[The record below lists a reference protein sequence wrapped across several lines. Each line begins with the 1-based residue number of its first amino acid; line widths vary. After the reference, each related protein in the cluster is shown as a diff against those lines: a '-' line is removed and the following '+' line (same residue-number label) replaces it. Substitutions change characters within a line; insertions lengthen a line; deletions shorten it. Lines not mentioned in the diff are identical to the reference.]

1 MASDREIASII
12 YDQIGGDRFKVMTGA
27 HSFSTTTQGLV
38 FKLPKGKYFIVKLNG
53 KDLYDLGLWRNGQFR
68 KDKYIEAKELK
79 NRLDVFAEDLQNTF
93 TEMTG
98 LYTSL

>member
-1 MASDREIASII
+1 MTNREIAATI
-12 YDQIGGDRFKVMTGA
+12 YSQIGGDRFKVMTGA
-27 HSFSTTTQGLV
+27 HSFSQTEQGLV

-53 KDLYDLGLWRNGQFR
+53 LDLYDLSYWRNGQFR
-68 KDKYIEAKELK
+68 KDTYVEAKVLNEK
-79 NRLDVFAEDLQNTF
+79 KDVYAEDLQNVF

>member
-1 MASDREIASII
+1 MATDREVAAII
-12 YDQIGGDRFKVMTGA
+12 YSQIGGDRFKVMTGA
-27 HSFSTTTQGLV
+27 HSFGATTQGLV

-53 KDLYDLGLWRNGQFR
+53 HDLYDLTYWRNGQFR
-68 KDKYIEAKELK
+68 GDKYVEAKCTRESL
-79 NRLDVFAEDLQNTF
+79 NVNVEQLQETF